1 MVDNQNNND
10 TSPNFGQSHV
20 HEFLGSTQLAGPTA
34 LTHNHRFAGVTSEV
48 IPRGNSHVHNILVNT
63 DFGVGHLHE
72 VGITTGPAIPV
83 GEGRHIHLVTG
94 VTTIDANHVHE
105 YVFTTLIEDPLRQ

>member
-1 MVDNQNNND
+1 MFDCENNND
-10 TSPNFGQSHV
+10 TSLNFCQSHV
-20 HEFLGSTQLAGPTA
+20 HEFLGSTHLAGPAA

-48 IPRGNSHVHNILVNT
+48 IPSGNSHVHNIYVNT
-63 DFGVGHLHE
+63 DFAVAHLHE

-94 VTTIDANHVHE
+94 VTTIDVNHVHE
-105 YVFTTLIEDPLRQ
+105 YIFATLIEDPLR